1 MTLVQEEVALN
12 VKIEER
18 KILLRR
24 FFRSAEKLYNIG
36 KFLDLKWFNQF
47 DEELKSKG
55 WLYFDSD
62 KEKEVIDLIADSIS
76 DEQLRYIFEK
86 FEPSLWG
93 IDCFRGKHYSFE
105 NGVFEIKNRQNE
117 VREAVLEVLG
127 ITGERGYAFLKAI
140 INIYEEGKWD
150 SADSGAVFSNI
161 IAKMREIIGEPTM
174 PSPRDYPLFSSYKLY
189 YKTGSNKYPTHTIPM
204 EIIPVVKEAL
214 EEWREQRKAK
224 KEEELVPSQRVEKIK
239 SAEQIY
245 CPLIGSECTKYI
257 EPQENM
263 YFVAH
268 TFSKE
273 KIDDLRSAIEGSLE
287 EFHLKPYY
295 ADQEIRSRHILC
307 KICEKIR
314 SSRFGIFEI
323 SDQNPNVTLELGM
336 AYGSGKNA
344 LLIAKK
350 GSEIPADL
358 DGMDRL
364 EYETLKDLTEKLRTK
379 TKEFYIQH
387 GNTTRELT
395 HEESQRR
402 YMNSEIK
409 ERKERDVKEME
420 CLVGKLYPKIRDKN
434 IFFKLPPE
442 RRNST
447 GEGVKEHFRFWDKI
461 EQYIYLG
468 SPELRLSLN
477 NYIESKSGTDK
488 EYEKAEADLIKEI
501 KNRYSDLIEEIEI
514 SRGK

>member
-1 MTLVQEEVALN
+1 
-12 VKIEER
+12 
-18 KILLRR
+18 
-24 FFRSAEKLYNIG
+24 
-36 KFLDLKWFNQF
+36 
-47 DEELKSKG
+47 
-55 WLYFDSD
+55 
-62 KEKEVIDLIADSIS
+62 
-76 DEQLRYIFEK
+76 
-86 FEPSLWG
+86 
-93 IDCFRGKHYSFE
+93 
-105 NGVFEIKNRQNE
+105 
-117 VREAVLEVLG
+117 
-127 ITGERGYAFLKAI
+127 
-140 INIYEEGKWD
+140 
-150 SADSGAVFSNI
+150 
-161 IAKMREIIGEPTM
+161 
-174 PSPRDYPLFSSYKLY
+174 
-189 YKTGSNKYPTHTIPM
+189 
-204 EIIPVVKEAL
+204 
-214 EEWREQRKAK
+214 
-224 KEEELVPSQRVEKIK
+224 
-239 SAEQIY
+239 
-245 CPLIGSECTKYI
+245 
-257 EPQENM
+257 M

-268 TFSKE
+268 AFSKE
-273 KIDDLRSAIEGSLE
+273 KIDDLRSAIEASLE

-295 ADQEIRSRHILC
+295 ADQEIRSQHILC

-314 SSRFGIFEI
+314 SSRFGIFKI
-323 SDQNPNVTLELGM
+323 SDLNPNVTLELGM

-364 EYETLKDLTEKLRTK
+364 EYESLKDLTEKLRTK
-379 TKEFYIQH
+379 TKEFYIRH

-395 HEESQRR
+395 HEELQRR
-402 YMNSEIK
+402 NTNSEIK

-420 CLVGKLYPKIRDKN
+420 CLVGKLYPKITDKN

-501 KNRYSDLIEEIEI
+501 KNRYADLIEEIES

>member
-1 MTLVQEEVALN
+1 MIN
-12 VKIEER
+12 GKIEER

-24 FFRSAEKLYNIG
+24 FFRSGEKLYNIG
-36 KFLDLKWFNQF
+36 KYLNLKWFNQF
-47 DEELKSKG
+47 DEEFKLRE
-55 WLYFDSD
+55 WIYFSSD
-62 KEKEVIDLIADSIS
+62 KEKEAIDLIANSIS
-76 DEQLRYIFEK
+76 DEELGYILEK

-93 IDCFRGKHYSFE
+93 IDCFRGEHYSFE
-105 NGVFEIKNRQNE
+105 NGVFEIRNRQNE
-117 VREAVLEVLG
+117 VREAVLDALG
-127 ITGERGYAFLKAI
+127 VTGERGYAFLKAI

-150 SADSGAVFSNI
+150 SAYGGAEFSSI
-161 IAKMREIIGEPTM
+161 IAKMREIVGKPTM

-224 KEEELVPSQRVEKIK
+224 KEEELVPSPRVEKIK

-268 TFSKE
+268 AFSKE

-295 ADQEIRSRHILC
+295 ADQEIRSQHILC

-364 EYETLKDLTEKLRTK
+364 EYESLKDLTEKLRTK
-379 TKEFYIQH
+379 TKEFI
-387 GNTTRELT
+387 
-395 HEESQRR
+395 
-402 YMNSEIK
+402 
-409 ERKERDVKEME
+409 
-420 CLVGKLYPKIRDKN
+420 DK
-434 IFFKLPPE
+434 
-442 RRNST
+442 
-447 GEGVKEHFRFWDKI
+447 
-461 EQYIYLG
+461 
-468 SPELRLSLN
+468 
-477 NYIESKSGTDK
+477 
-488 EYEKAEADLIKEI
+488 
-501 KNRYSDLIEEIEI
+501 
-514 SRGK
+514 

>member
-1 MTLVQEEVALN
+1 MPLVHEEVALN
-12 VKIEER
+12 GKIEER

-24 FFRSAEKLYNIG
+24 FFQSGEKLYNIG
-36 KFLDLKWFNQF
+36 KFLDINWFNQF
-47 DEELKSKG
+47 DEEFKSRE
-55 WLYFDSD
+55 WLYISSD
-62 KEKEVIDLIADSIS
+62 KEKEAIDIIADSIS

-117 VREAVLEVLG
+117 VREAVIEVLG
-127 ITGERGYAFLKAI
+127 VTGERGYAFLKAI

-150 SADSGAVFSNI
+150 SAYGGAEFSNI
-161 IAKMREIIGEPTM
+161 IAKMREIIGKHTM

-268 TFSKE
+268 AFSKE
-273 KIDDLRSAIEGSLE
+273 KIDDLRSAIEASLE

-295 ADQEIRSRHILC
+295 ADQEIRSQHVLC

-364 EYETLKDLTEKLRTK
+364 EYESFKDLTEKLRTK
-379 TKEFYIQH
+379 TKAFY
-387 GNTTRELT
+387 
-395 HEESQRR
+395 
-402 YMNSEIK
+402 
-409 ERKERDVKEME
+409 
-420 CLVGKLYPKIRDKN
+420 YP
-434 IFFKLPPE
+434 
-442 RRNST
+442 T
-447 GEGVKEHFRFWDKI
+447 W
-461 EQYIYLG
+461 
-468 SPELRLSLN
+468 
-477 NYIESKSGTDK
+477 
-488 EYEKAEADLIKEI
+488 
-501 KNRYSDLIEEIEI
+501 
-514 SRGK
+514 

>member
-1 MTLVQEEVALN
+1 MPLVQEEVALN
-12 VKIEER
+12 GKIEER
-18 KILLRR
+18 KIILRR
-24 FFRSAEKLYNIG
+24 FFWDDKKLYNIG
-36 KFLDLKWFNQF
+36 KYLDLKWFDQF
-47 DEELKSKG
+47 DEEFKLRKWISLG
-55 WLYFDSD
+55 SD
-62 KEKEVIDLIADSIS
+62 KEKEAIDLIADSIS
-76 DEQLRYIFEK
+76 DEQLKYIFEK

-93 IDCFRGKHYSFE
+93 IDCFRGKYYSFE
-105 NGVFEIKNRQNE
+105 NDILEITNKQNE
-117 VREAVLEVLG
+117 VREAVIEVLG
-127 ITGERGYAFLKAI
+127 VTGEKGYAFLKAI

-150 SADSGAVFSNI
+150 SAYGGAEFSNI
-161 IAKMREIIGEPTM
+161 IAKMREIIGKHTM

-214 EEWREQRKAK
+214 EEWREQRK
-224 KEEELVPSQRVEKIK
+224 EEELVPSQRVEKIK

-268 TFSKE
+268 AFSKE
-273 KIDDLRSAIEGSLE
+273 KIDDLRSAIEASLE

-295 ADQEIRSRHILC
+295 ADQEIRSQHILC

-350 GSEIPADL
+350 GSKIPADL

-364 EYETLKDLTEKLRTK
+364 EYESFKDLTEKLRTK
-379 TKEFYIQH
+379 TKAFYIRH

-395 HEESQRR
+395 HEELQRR

-420 CLVGKLYPKIRDKN
+420 CLVGKLYPKRMDKN

-501 KNRYSDLIEEIEI
+501 KNRYDVLTDKIES
-514 SRGK
+514 SREK